1 METGFS
7 FEVKWRDADLLEIRI
22 SGWNGAFGGSTD
34 VYVPIGGLKNAA
46 TKVEGFP
53 RHPLDKRELQFGV
66 FGHKWAGGAV
76 NMLFY
81 CADAAGH
88 ALIEAKIESE
98 HGGTPKAESAL
109 FFVSVE
115 ASAIDRFVADLRRLE
130 ADQSGTAIL
139 KAS

>member
-53 RHPLDKRELQFGV
+53 RHPLDKR
-66 FGHKWAGGAV
+66 GATV
-76 NMLFY
+76 W
-81 CADAAGH
+81 
-88 ALIEAKIESE
+88 
-98 HGGTPKAESAL
+98 
-109 FFVSVE
+109 SV
-115 ASAIDRFVADLRRLE
+115 RP
-130 ADQSGTAIL
+130 
-139 KAS
+139 